1 MHLPEKT
8 LVVDDLEKHNLS
20 RDDLNNPGNELSS
33 SSNSKSSSQETDSDF
48 TNSQNNTSDKKFITT
63 RHRFQSVIEDFIH
76 LYSNSP
82 IVENDNK
89 CIIMQGN
96 FYKIIWD
103 VWILSL
109 LLVVS
114 IIVPVRLAFTDN
126 ESLSWLIYYT
136 ATDAFFFIDI
146 ILTFF
151 TSITDGQKVYEIVDK
166 RVIARS
172 YLTGWFWVDV
182 ISILPLDLILMSNDQ

>member
-1 MHLPEKT
+1 M
-8 LVVDDLEKHNLS
+8 
-20 RDDLNNPGNELSS
+20 
-33 SSNSKSSSQETDSDF
+33 
-48 TNSQNNTSDKKFITT
+48 
-63 RHRFQSVIEDFIH
+63 QS
-76 LYSNSP
+76 
-82 IVENDNK
+82 
-89 CIIMQGN
+89 N

-103 VWILSL
+103 VWILML

-126 ESLSWLIYYT
+126 ESLPWLIYYT
-136 ATDAFFFIDI
+136 VTDAFFFIDI

-166 RVIARS
+166 RFIARS